1 METSAPDVYAV
12 GDAVQVKHQVTGKD
26 AVISLAGPANK
37 QGRIVADVIAGLNSR
52 YKGSLGSSVIK
63 VFDLTVANTGLS
75 EKAASAAGYQYGS
88 VVLSPGSHAGYYPG
102 AVPMTI
108 KLAYSEPAPLNTCSG
123 KPSRT
128 ISDPVT
134 HVDSS
139 VFCRHEVVCY
149 RKSAQSL
156 MTRLSLQRERE

>member
-12 GDAVQVKHQVTGKD
+12 GDAVQVKHQVTGND

-108 KLAYSEPAPLNTCSG
+108 KLAYSEPALL
-123 KPSRT
+123 
-128 ISDPVT
+128 ILAPVN
-134 HVDSS
+134 HRVLL
-139 VFCRHEVVCY
+139 
-149 RKSAQSL
+149 A
-156 MTRLSLQRERE
+156 TRLPT